1 MLHQIIIDQ
10 KAWRGEI
17 HDYLKTP
24 NGEREVDLFT
34 CVAKLLLQ
42 FIGNRT
48 RGLLFCNRHGQQLD
62 QRNVLRR
69 LHKALEEIGFEQAGW
84 GTCFSSFFA
93 THSLGTTPVAQKAF
107 ATSGWGGVRQ
117 A

>member
-10 KAWRGEI
+10 KAWRGEM

-42 FIGNRT
+42 FVGNRK
-48 RGLLFCNRHGQQLD
+48 RGLLFCNRHGPQLE
-62 QRNVLRR
+62 QRNILRL
-69 LHKALEEIGFEQAGW
+69 LHKALEEIEPSRLEHALFVVI
-84 GTCFSSFFA
+84 A
-93 THSLGTTPVAQKAF
+93 THSFGTTPTVQKAF
-107 ATSGWGGVRQ
+107 ETFG
-117 A
+117 